1 MKDLRHTAQ
10 NRNVVIGN
18 QCTLG
23 NYMESLSTFYL
34 SWEIDGLLRNS
45 RHYHSPWGTLSSL
58 PGFLFDRQY
67 GWGVPSGSFQTS
79 HSQIQRQIEGF
90 SLKRCT
96 GFVLIWIGC
105 TSFWFMLID
114 CFGNL
119 LWFSYSVWPGGS
131 ISHILSDCFSVS
143 NWVGLFERSPRDF

>member
-45 RHYHSPWGTLSSL
+45 RHYHSPLGTLSSL

-67 GWGVPSGSFQTS
+67 GWGCHQDLFRPPILKFNGKLKAFPLRGVRASF
-79 HSQIQRQIEGF
+79 
-90 SLKRCT
+90 
-96 GFVLIWIGC
+96 
-105 TSFWFMLID
+105 
-114 CFGNL
+114 
-119 LWFSYSVWPGGS
+119 
-131 ISHILSDCFSVS
+131 
-143 NWVGLFERSPRDF
+143 